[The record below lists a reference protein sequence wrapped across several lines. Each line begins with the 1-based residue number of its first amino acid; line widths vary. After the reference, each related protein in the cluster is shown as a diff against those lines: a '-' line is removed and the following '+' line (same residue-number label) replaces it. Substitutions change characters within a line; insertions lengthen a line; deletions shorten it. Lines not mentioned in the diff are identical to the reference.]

1 MSLPLVLLHQLGDHH
16 DHRHLEKKNEGHG
29 MSIFNHLF
37 LDDHVPEVVERLR
50 LGSLGGQEFL
60 LAGAEDDLA
69 CVHEVHLRSRKRE
82 VEEGNFLLV
91 FTLSSPW
98 KASFLR
104 QT

>member
-1 MSLPLVLLHQLGDHH
+1 MTEDV
-16 DHRHLEKKNEGHG
+16 
-29 MSIFNHLF
+29 NHLF
-37 LDDHVPEVVERLR
+37 LDDHVPEVVERLW
-50 LGSLGGQEFL
+50 LGSLGCQEFL

-69 CVHEVHLRSRKRE
+69 RVDEVHLRSRKRK
-82 VEEGNFLLV
+82 VEERNFLLV